1 MLSVC
6 PEMTAQRGGR
16 KKGKGEEEEKFTI
29 SSLFTSIDAEIG
41 EEGQKER
48 RGETHDLIPR
58 LYIVIKC
65 GTRKAE
71 KEKRRSPSQSQMRTK
86 TCSGRFISSGSNKRE
101 KEGTERV
108 VGRKEEQKG

>member
-1 MLSVC
+1 
-6 PEMTAQRGGR
+6 MTAQRGGR
-16 KKGKGEEEEKFTI
+16 KKGKEEEEEKFTI
-29 SSLFTSIDAEIG
+29 SSLLTSIDAEIG

-71 KEKRRSPSQSQMRTK
+71 KEKRRSPSPSQMRT
-86 TCSGRFISSGSNKRE
+86 TLAPGRLLVLAQTNGRNR
-101 KEGTERV
+101 TERV